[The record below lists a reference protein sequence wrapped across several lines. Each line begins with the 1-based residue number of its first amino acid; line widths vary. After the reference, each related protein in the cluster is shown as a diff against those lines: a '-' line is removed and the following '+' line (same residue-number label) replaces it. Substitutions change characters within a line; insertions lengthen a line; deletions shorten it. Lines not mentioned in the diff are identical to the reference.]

1 MMAPGFFI
9 TGTDTGVGKTWFSS
23 RVLESV
29 AQSGRSFIGL
39 KPVECGGQDDAKA
52 LQKACGEKAAKLEEI
67 NHLHFPEPL
76 SPAAVADRTI
86 DLDALVRHVQSLAL
100 RYDCTIVEGAG
111 GWLMPLDA
119 RRTMADLAVAIG
131 YPVIVVAANRL
142 GVLNHVLLTVAAIQ
156 SSGCRCA
163 GIYLNDLEGADP
175 QDLSR
180 ISNLE
185 TLRRICPD
193 LVIGQ
198 GDPGE
203 FLEAL

>member
-1 MMAPGFFI
+1 MMAAEFFI
-9 TGTDTGVGKTWFSS
+9 TGTDTGVGKTWFTS
-23 RVLESV
+23 RVLEGI
-29 AQSGRSFIGL
+29 ARSGRSVIGL
-39 KPVECGGQDDAKA
+39 KPLECGGQDDAMA
-52 LQKACGEKAAKLEEI
+52 LQKACGEKAAGLEDI
-67 NHLHFPEPL
+67 NCLHYPEPL

-86 DLDALVRHVQSLAL
+86 DLDALVRHVQSVAL

-111 GWLMPLDA
+111 GWFMPLDA
-119 RRTMADLAVAIG
+119 HRTMADLAAAIG
-131 YPVIVVAANRL
+131 YPVVIVAANRL
-142 GVLNHVLLTVAAIQ
+142 GVLNHVLLTVAAIRA
-156 SSGCRCA
+156 SGCRCA

-193 LVIGQ
+193 LVIGR
-198 GDPGE
+198 GDPGD